1 VACLKLLVAFG
12 TRPEAIK
19 LAPVIHRLAAEPD
32 RFETVVCV
40 TGQHREMLEQV
51 LGFFGIRPARDF
63 RLMRPDQTLP
73 ELTAAALVEMSAVLA
88 AERPDLVIVQGDT
101 TTTMATALAAF
112 YARTPIAHVEAGLRT
127 RDRFAPFPEEV
138 NRRIVSTVADLHFA
152 PTVRARDALLAEG
165 GDPASVHVTGNTVV
179 DALLMARARLGA
191 TAPSEA
197 LRNLADDRRP
207 LVLVTAHRRESF
219 GPGLRDVCRA
229 VRDLVERNA
238 DLLVVFPVHLNPRVR
253 EPVEACLR
261 ASPACGTRLLLTPPV
276 DYPDLVWLL
285 DRCRLVLT
293 DSGGIQEEA
302 PTFGKPVLVLRRTT
316 ERPEGVEAGVARVV
330 GTDAARIVAET
341 ERLLRDPA
349 AYAAMA
355 TGTNPY
361 GDGRAAERIV
371 DVLRAGV
378 TRR

>member
-1 VACLKLLVAFG
+1 VTCLKVLVAFG

-40 TGQHREMLEQV
+40 TGQHREMLDQV
-51 LGFFGIRPARDF
+51 LAFFDVRPARDL

-73 ELTAAALVEMSAVLA
+73 ELTAAVLVAMGDVLA
-88 AERPDLVIVQGDT
+88 AERPDLALVQGDT

-112 YARTPIAHVEAGLRT
+112 YARTPVAHVEAGLRT

-138 NRRIVSTVADLHFA
+138 NRRIVSTIADLHFA
-152 PTVRARDALLAEG
+152 PTVRARDALLGEG
-165 GDPASVHVTGNTVV
+165 VDPAGVHVTGNTVV
-179 DALLMARARLGA
+179 DALLAARARLGA

-197 LRNLADDRRP
+197 LRRLAGDPRP

-219 GPGLRDVCRA
+219 GPGLRDVCLA
-229 VRDLVERNA
+229 VRDLVERNPE
-238 DLLVVFPVHLNPRVR
+238 LLVVFPVHLNPRVR
-253 EPVEACLR
+253 EPVEALLR
-261 ASPACGTRLLLTPPV
+261 ASAACGTRLLLTGPV

-302 PTFGKPVLVLRRTT
+302 PTFAKPVLVLRGTT
-316 ERPEGVEAGVARVV
+316 ERPEGVDAGVARVV
-330 GTDAARIVAET
+330 GTNPARIVAET
-341 ERLLRDPA
+341 ERLLHDPA

-355 TGTNPY
+355 AGGNPY

-371 DVLRAGV
+371 DVLRARV
-378 TRR
+378 TPG

>member
-1 VACLKLLVAFG
+1 MKLLVAFG

-51 LGFFGIRPARDF
+51 LAFFDIRPDRDL

-73 ELTAAALVEMSAVLA
+73 ELTAAALVAMGGVLA
-88 AERPDLVIVQGDT
+88 AERPDLVLVQGDT
-101 TTTMATALAAF
+101 STTMATALAAF
-112 YARTPIAHVEAGLRT
+112 YARVPIAHVEAGLRT

-138 NRRIVSTVADLHFA
+138 NRRIVSTIADLHFA
-152 PTVRARDALLAEG
+152 PTVRARDALLGEG
-165 GDPASVHVTGNTVV
+165 VDPATVHVTGNTVV
-179 DALLMARARLGA
+179 DALLAARDRLGA
-191 TAPSEA
+191 SGAPSAA
-197 LRNLADDRRP
+197 LRALAGESRP
-207 LVLVTAHRRESF
+207 LVLMTAHRRESF
-219 GPGLRDVCRA
+219 GPGLRDVCLA
-229 VRDLVERNA
+229 VRDLVERNPE
-238 DLLVVFPVHLNPRVR
+238 LLVVFPVHLNPRVR

-261 ASPACGTRLLLTPPV
+261 ASPACGTRLVLTGPV

-302 PTFGKPVLVLRRTT
+302 PTFAKPVLVLRGTT

-330 GTDAARIVAET
+330 GTDPARIVAEA

-355 TGTNPY
+355 AGTNPY

-371 DVLRAGV
+371 DVLRARV
-378 TRR
+378 TPR